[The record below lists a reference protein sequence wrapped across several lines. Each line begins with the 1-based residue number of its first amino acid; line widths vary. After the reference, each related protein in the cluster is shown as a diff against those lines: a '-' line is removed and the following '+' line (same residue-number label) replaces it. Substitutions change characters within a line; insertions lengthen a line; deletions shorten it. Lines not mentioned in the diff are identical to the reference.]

1 MLRVHRIVLSLGGT
15 LGSDRQFHP
24 LSRDT
29 QAGVGGGGA
38 EIQFH
43 LQQTILVLKLQ
54 GQDNPGLQEDQAPS
68 AG

>member
-15 LGSDRQFHP
+15 LGSDSFTPSAETPR
-24 LSRDT
+24 LEL
-29 QAGVGGGGA
+29 GGGGA